1 VHNELTLCEVG
12 FLLFM
17 LQSVPK
23 IFFYKLI
30 LMRGEVVVP
39 GENKVPETDGNRLK
53 LIPHAIAK
61 EKGLNASV
69 TRQSVQLLIFPTDH
83 PPIP

>member
-1 VHNELTLCEVG
+1 
-12 FLLFM
+12 
-17 LQSVPK
+17 
-23 IFFYKLI
+23 
-30 LMRGEVVVP
+30 MRGEVVVP

-61 EKGLNASV
+61 EKALNASL